1 MDTNDTKD
9 FEGWIKLK
17 EKLHNGGGV
26 RAIRTGDVWWCAM
39 GENVGTEINGKSKR
53 FSRPVLVLRKFSRY
67 SFWGVPLTSKQHKGS
82 WYVSFGFQEKIETA
96 ALTQLKLIS
105 VSRLYDR
112 IGKIPNSD
120 LDLVRNGIIKLL
132 LEED

>member
-1 MDTNDTKD
+1 MDANDTKD
-9 FEGWIKLK
+9 FTGWIKLK

-53 FSRPVLVLRKFSRY
+53 FSRPVLVLRKF
-67 SFWGVPLTSKQHKGS
+67 FWGMPLTSKQHKGS
-82 WYVSFGFQEKIETA
+82 WYVSFGFQEKTETA
-96 ALTQLKLIS
+96 ALTQLKLVS

-112 IGKIPNSD
+112 IGRIPNSD
-120 LDLVRNGIIKLL
+120 LVRNRIIKLL
-132 LEED
+132 LEKE